1 MSILTEDLPT
11 TLLGVPIRTDY
22 RVMVTVEL
30 LLRDPALPPAQK
42 IFQALDRQDPQNLPA
57 ALKFAEQ
64 TGRLLIQKIRSA

>member
-42 IFQALDRQDPQNLPA
+42 IFQALEDR
-57 ALKFAEQ
+57 K
-64 TGRLLIQKIRSA
+64 SVV